1 MIIYHLFEQ
10 RQLKKINER
19 TSQGFE
25 RFSKSWFVHL
35 NVRLLCS
42 GIFLH
47 GMSRARLKAIEEII
61 LTQYIPCMRS
71 AQLFL
76 RKICHTVQ
84 QICEISFHFR
94 GAGRKVFIWDF
105 PVKPSLSV
113 DKQLGFS
120 PSLQYPKLSS
130 VGVVGVTPV
139 TKHLLDFSGYLSGW
153 FNSYSQNQAACSGV
167 LWGKRSL
174 PIHRSWEC
182 VSTWSSHSGRSVN
195 PWYFQFLPFTKQTW
209 PHDWFFSICLYFFLS
224 RRLCSKGEKSNSIM
238 S

>member
-1 MIIYHLFEQ
+1 MVFTG
-10 RQLKKINER
+10 K
-19 TSQGFE
+19 SQTFT
-25 RFSKSWFVHL
+25 FP
-35 NVRLLCS
+35 
-42 GIFLH
+42 
-47 GMSRARLKAIEEII
+47 GM
-61 LTQYIPCMRS
+61 
-71 AQLFL
+71 
-76 RKICHTVQ
+76 
-84 QICEISFHFR
+84 
-94 GAGRKVFIWDF
+94 VFIWDF

-238 S
+238 SWKWNVHQKPSAWWWVDSLFLLCGWAMQLPESSIESWCLWYLFLNSKK